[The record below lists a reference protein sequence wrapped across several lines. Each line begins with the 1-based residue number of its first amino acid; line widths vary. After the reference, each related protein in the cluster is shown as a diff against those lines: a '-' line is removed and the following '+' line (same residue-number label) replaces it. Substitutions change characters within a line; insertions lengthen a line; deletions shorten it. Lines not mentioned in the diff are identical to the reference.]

1 MLSFPDT
8 IIGSMKRT
16 HRKWSAFVAH
26 PAVGNSW
33 TKQSEILN
41 WEKKVTAT
49 PKRGKKPHPLP
60 VYKECSSLQNFLI
73 TFLPQGMIDYW
84 LTNHLLLLFLQHV
97 HSGSCF
103 SDCCCITNA
112 VSKIFHFNLLPEE
125 EDHSWMGFKICGN
138 LLYWQE
144 LQGTPCRDSFAVV
157 GHHIALVLQRE
168 GGSFHH
174 RDSKEDTNNVELHTI
189 FFLKIQF

>member
-1 MLSFPDT
+1 MMLFPDT

-33 TKQSEILN
+33 TNQSEILN

-49 PKRGKKPHPLP
+49 PKRRKKPHPPP
-60 VYKECSSLQNFLI
+60 VYKECNSLQNFFI
-73 TFLPQGMIDYW
+73 IFLPQGMIDYW

-112 VSKIFHFNLLPEE
+112 VSKIVHFNLLPEE
-125 EDHSWMGFKICGN
+125 DHLWMGFKICGK

-144 LQGTPCRDSFAVV
+144 LQGTPCRHSFAVV
-157 GHHIALVLQRE
+157 GRHIALVLQRD

-189 FFLKIQF
+189 LFF

>member
-1 MLSFPDT
+1 MMLFPDT
-8 IIGSMKRT
+8 IIGLMKRT

-41 WEKKVTAT
+41 WGKKVTAA
-49 PKRGKKPHPLP
+49 PKRGKKPHPPP
-60 VYKECSSLQNFLI
+60 VYKECSSLQNFFI
-73 TFLPQGMIDYW
+73 IFLPQGMIDYW

-97 HSGSCF
+97 HSGSCL

-112 VSKIFHFNLLPEE
+112 VSKIVHFNLLPEE
-125 EDHSWMGFKICGN
+125 DHMWMGFEICGN

-144 LQGTPCRDSFAVV
+144 LQGTPCIDSFAVV
-157 GHHIALVLQRE
+157 GHHIALVLQRDR
-168 GGSFHH
+168 GSFHH
-174 RDSKEDTNNVELHTI
+174 WDSKEDTNNVELHTI
-189 FFLKIQF
+189 LFF

>member
-1 MLSFPDT
+1 
-8 IIGSMKRT
+8 MKRT

-41 WEKKVTAT
+41 REKKVTAT

-60 VYKECSSLQNFLI
+60 VYKECSSLQNFFI
-73 TFLPQGMIDYW
+73 IFLPQGMIDYW

-103 SDCCCITNA
+103 SDCCCTTNA
-112 VSKIFHFNLLPEE
+112 ASKIVHFNLLPE
-125 EDHSWMGFKICGN
+125 EDHSWMGFEICGN

-157 GHHIALVLQRE
+157 GHHIALVLQRDR
-168 GGSFHH
+168 GSVHH
-174 RDSKEDTNNVELHTI
+174 WDSKEDTNNVELHTI
-189 FFLKIQF
+189 LFF